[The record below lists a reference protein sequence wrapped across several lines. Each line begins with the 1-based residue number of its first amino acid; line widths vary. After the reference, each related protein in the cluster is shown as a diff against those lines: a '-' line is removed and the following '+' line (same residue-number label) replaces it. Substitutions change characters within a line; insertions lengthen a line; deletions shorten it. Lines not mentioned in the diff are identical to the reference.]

1 MRVTIYDIAEKAGV
15 SIGTVSRV
23 LNSDPNVAPKT
34 RSHVMQVMKRCGYQP
49 SKLARGLAR
58 GSTNSIAVL
67 VSLGLSMVDVAEIQ
81 GIHDAA
87 LSMDYDILI
96 HDVTNKPFQS
106 SVARVIG
113 GQRVDALLGLHL
125 YDITDDEVA
134 TISESEIPFV
144 LVGVARDD
152 TNYVVTDDALGAYM
166 ATKHLLDLGY
176 RRIALIRGPM
186 SWPVTVN
193 RLRGYQRALDETGVS
208 LDPAIVFESEYS
220 RDGGCEA
227 MNELLRS
234 ASLDKVD
241 AIFCMSDDQAFG
253 VLDVAKHTGIRIP
266 DDVAL
271 MGYDDLTPASIVAL
285 STVRRPFY
293 DMGKAAVRLVFSEC
307 EPGQRQHV
315 LFEPQLVIRETC
327 GAYQRMSKTV

>member
-96 HDVTNKPFQS
+96 HDVTNKPLQS

-125 YDITDDEVA
+125 YDITDDEVP
-134 TISESEIPFV
+134 PF
-144 LVGVARDD
+144 LSQRSLSCSGSCEDD

-166 ATKHLLDLGY
+166 VTKHLLDLGY
-176 RRIALIRGPM
+176 RRIALIR
-186 SWPVTVN
+186 
-193 RLRGYQRALDETGVS
+193 ALC
-208 LDPAIVFESEYS
+208 L
-220 RDGGCEA
+220 
-227 MNELLRS
+227 
-234 ASLDKVD
+234 
-241 AIFCMSDDQAFG
+241 
-253 VLDVAKHTGIRIP
+253 
-266 DDVAL
+266 
-271 MGYDDLTPASIVAL
+271 
-285 STVRRPFY
+285 
-293 DMGKAAVRLVFSEC
+293 
-307 EPGQRQHV
+307 GQ
-315 LFEPQLVIRETC
+315 
-327 GAYQRMSKTV
+327 